1 MTEKLTI
8 TNELAVDAEYKIAS
22 LELLRKRIIDRSID
36 LFGSRSIK
44 YKSSDQGMDP
54 VTGFDCS
61 GFVYHVIENAALEQQ
76 LDLAVPRHAN
86 EQWREFGEYI
96 SYRQRKAGDL
106 VFFPSKIAAGIR
118 VIGHVGIVLDSL
130 SYIHA
135 PGKDDTYVHV
145 DELPDSPV
153 ELSNIQ
159 PNDIYTHSPAGV
171 KRITLP
177 IGDGRWHVQ

>member
-8 TNELAVDAEYKIAS
+8 TNELAVDAEDKIAS
-22 LELLRKRIIDRSID
+22 LELLRKRIIDRSRE

-54 VTGFDCS
+54 ITGFDCS
-61 GFVYHVIENAALEQQ
+61 GFVYHVIKNAAIEQR
-76 LDLAVPRHAN
+76 LDLDIPRHAN
-86 EQWREFGEYI
+86 EQWREFGEFA

-106 VFFPSKIAAGIR
+106 VFFPSKMADGIR

-135 PGKDDTYVHV
+135 PGKDNTYVHV
-145 DELPDSPV
+145 NELPDSPV
-153 ELSNIQ
+153 EFSDIQ
-159 PNDIYTHSPAGV
+159 LNDIHTHSPAGI

-177 IGDGRWHVQ
+177 IGDGRWHVH